1 MAQRG
6 RRVLRKADPAPPQTR
21 RVRLDRGTPSRDK
34 PLLAGNQRC
43 PKTLHLDRRPRQ
55 NHRRRATRAPNVRF
69 DPLAA
74 FFLGARS
81 SLSGQD
87 TEIIALMGAGL
98 TPLSRQDNPP
108 PALWRP
114 AVPRGSWVRCQRLA
128 NKAVI
133 LTRRAECC
141 RAYWATAFWPVIA
154 KMPSAHRHRRTQ
166 RGLLQCRS
174 GRSAG

>member
-1 MAQRG
+1 MARSSSPLCVPLHPDLGLMAQRG

-74 FFLGARS
+74 REMPDVVLMDIQ
-81 SLSGQD
+81 LPDVSGIEA
-87 TEIIALMGAGL
+87 TRRLKANAKTKSIPIIA
-98 TPLSRQDNPP
+98 
-108 PALWRP
+108 
-114 AVPRGSWVRCQRLA
+114 V
-128 NKAVI
+128 
-133 LTRRAECC
+133 
-141 RAYWATAFWPVIA
+141 TAFAMSGDQAAILASGCNEYISKPFNVTELLEIVDRYA
-154 KMPSAHRHRRTQ
+154 KQEET
-166 RGLLQCRS
+166 
-174 GRSAG
+174 